1 MSFWNKI
8 KQIWSKYFS
17 QIILAAV
24 VILLGIFLMKSIEN
38 NMHTKHEYENNVI
51 ALTSE
56 LETWK
61 TKTGELVAEKTIL
74 LGDIDLLKQTNEE
87 LYDQVKKL
95 KARPKEVVYV
105 QTEIINEVHDTTYVM
120 DPGVNYMKQN
130 FDFSNQFRTL
140 TGFIEY
146 NKPNLNLSFTQDI
159 VKADFTVAIKD
170 SKVYV
175 TSNNPYIQYNDIQ
188 GVTVPHYKP
197 KWSIGIGPAL
207 GGGFGLI
214 NKQFDF
220 YAGISINLNYNFIT
234 F

>member
-1 MSFWNKI
+1 MSFMDKI
-8 KQIWSKYFS
+8 KEIWSKYFS
-17 QIILAAV
+17 QIILAAAI
-24 VILLGIFLMKSIEN
+24 ILLGIFLLKSIEN
-38 NMHTKHEYENNVI
+38 NIHTKHEYENNVV

-61 TKTGELVAEKTIL
+61 TKAGDLVAEKTIL
-74 LGDIDLLKQTNEE
+74 QGDIELLKHTNED
-87 LYDQVKKL
+87 LYEQVKKL
-95 KARPKEVVYV
+95 KARPKEVIYV
-105 QTEIINEVHDTTYVM
+105 ETEIINEVHDTTYVM
-120 DPGVNYMKQN
+120 HPDSSYIKKN

-159 VKADFTVAIKD
+159 VKADFTVAVRD

-175 TSNNPYIQYNDIQ
+175 TSNNPYIKYNDIQ
-188 GVTVPHYKP
+188 GVTIPHYKP
-197 KWSIGIGPAL
+197 TWSIGIGPSF
-207 GGGFGLI
+207 GGGFGII

-220 YAGISINLNYNFIT
+220 YAGISISLNYNFIT